1 MRLFCLV
8 FFRGFFSRFGF
19 FVSGFTLIAAGFG
32 FAVVIA
38 FLGGFFVVFAAV
50 IVFGR
55 GFLVIGFVVV
65 VVFVRFYIAFI
76 GLFAF
81 AGFVVILVLG
91 FVAAVF
97 GFAAVFFF
105 GSGSFAVFGT
115 AVFSVFGF
123 VGFFSG
129 FGATVFAVGFVV
141 IRFVAAVTGFVFG
154 CLLAVAC
161 IGGGFATVVGGF
173 FLALSGFLAAGFGL
187 DAFYGFACGGGF
199 TACGRSTAAGFDV
212 IDVVTVIAGHAF
224 CGNGHG
230 RGDHCGGSRCN
241 DAHVVL
247 GQITVI
253 PTSGLCGA
261 RCVCACHKVCW
272 GRGFLGETAA
282 CYRRVDR

>member
-1 MRLFCLV
+1 MRLFGFV
-8 FFRGFFSRFGF
+8 FFRGFFGRFGF
-19 FVSGFTLIAAGFG
+19 FVSGFTLIATGFG
-32 FAVVIA
+32 FAAVIA

-81 AGFVVILVLG
+81 AGFVVIFVLG

-97 GFAAVFFF
+97 GFTAVFFF
-105 GSGSFAVFGT
+105 GSGGFAVFGT
-115 AVFSVFGF
+115 AVFSVFCF

-141 IRFVAAVTGFVFG
+141 IRFVFG
-154 CLLAVAC
+154 CLLAVVC
-161 IGGGFATVVGGF
+161 IGCGGFATVVGGF
-173 FLALSGFLAAGFGL
+173 FLALSGFFAAGFGL
-187 DAFYGFACGGGF
+187 AAFCGFACGGGF
-199 TACGRSTAAGFDV
+199 AACCRTTAAGFNGIGVAIV
-212 IDVVTVIAGHAF
+212 IVIAGHAF

-230 RGDHCGGSRCN
+230 RRNHGGGSWCN

-253 PTSGLCGA
+253 PTSA
-261 RCVCACHKVCW
+261 V
-272 GRGFLGETAA
+272 
-282 CYRRVDR
+282 